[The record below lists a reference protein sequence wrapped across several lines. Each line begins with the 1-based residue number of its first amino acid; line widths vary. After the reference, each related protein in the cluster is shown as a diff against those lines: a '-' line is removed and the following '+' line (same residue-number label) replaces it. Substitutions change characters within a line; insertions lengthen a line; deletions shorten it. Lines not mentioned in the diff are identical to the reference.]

1 MGKSPRKTIK
11 RKNKKGGN
19 KSLKS
24 EKKFIIP
31 QNNTCPKNSK
41 YDCLISSIDCINK
54 PNYIV
59 IKRGDTIYCE
69 PNDNNRNMS
78 KISKKYKSNKISK
91 YDFLNY

>member
-1 MGKSPRKTIK
+1 MGKLPRKKTIK

-24 EKKFIIP
+24 EKKIFIIP
-31 QNNTCPKNSK
+31 QNNKCPKNSK

-78 KISKKYKSNKISK
+78 KKYKSNKISK
-91 YDFLNY
+91 YDF